1 MSIGNVAL
9 ACLNVL
15 WPEDRNVKQGLS
27 RPCRHFLR
35 QTDPGLIRPESSL
48 QKGLALLPS
57 PPFFTQTWNNLFP
70 DNAGSVTMSPS

>member
-1 MSIGNVAL
+1 MWWSEAERDPPEAARPAIRQVSKPAL
-9 ACLNVL
+9 RRVVHA
-15 WPEDRNVKQGLS
+15 
-27 RPCRHFLR
+27 
-35 QTDPGLIRPESSL
+35 LIRPESSL